1 MQHWEA
7 WCNLGG
13 SLLGALGGLYLT
25 YDLLGGKDGPLAGV
39 TRVVTYMFLYG
50 IPFCLGLGLK
60 FGLVAGLGM
69 GIILGVDY
77 YQEARRIHTKGKPM
91 SWSTMVLLALA
102 RAFVLAL
109 ALWTITNGPIA
120 GLFFLFNGLFLTGT
134 YFLGWST
141 TKERELSPQLVV
153 FRPASFW
160 LAVARG
166 IGAGLS
172 FWISCYLVSGVTTS
186 TFPLA
191 SFWRV
196 GLTIWISSFF
206 ITCFTPWVE
215 WRMEHMSRRVMS
227 IVGLFFAIIG
237 FLIQALPNWLVLLQ

>member
-50 IPFCLGLGLK
+50 IPFYLGLGLK
-60 FGLVAGLGM
+60 FGLVSGLGM
-69 GIILGVDY
+69 GIILGFDY
-77 YQEARRIHTKGKPM
+77 YQEARRIRTKGKPAN
-91 SWSTMVLLALA
+91 WSTIVMLALA

-109 ALWTITNGPIA
+109 ALMTITNVPVA

-141 TKERELSPQLVV
+141 TKERAVSHHLVV
-153 FRPASFW
+153 LRPASFG

-166 IGAGLS
+166 IAAGFS
-172 FWISCYLVSGVTTS
+172 FWLSCYLVSGMTNPAFSLAT
-186 TFPLA
+186 PL
-191 SFWRV
+191 RV

-215 WRMEHMSRRVMS
+215 WKMEHMSKRVMS
-227 IVGLFFAIIG
+227 VVGLAFALVG